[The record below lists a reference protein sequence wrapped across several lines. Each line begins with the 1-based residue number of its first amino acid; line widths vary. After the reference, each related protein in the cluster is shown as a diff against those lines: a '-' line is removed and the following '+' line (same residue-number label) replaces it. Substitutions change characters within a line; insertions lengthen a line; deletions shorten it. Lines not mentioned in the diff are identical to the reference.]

1 MSRPLDRTARRIA
14 KAHRKPEAVKQRKN
28 GAEELR
34 TYFLNRLHRS
44 VGVCMTCG
52 KVSCPEKTSGSTLP
66 SEMSQAEVLAAL
78 NDAAQDCGLERL

>member
-1 MSRPLDRTARRIA
+1 MSRPLNRNARRIA

-34 TYFLNRLHRS
+34 LFFLNHLHRS

-52 KVSCPEKTSGSTLP
+52 KVSCPEKTGGSTLP
-66 SEMSQAEVLAAL
+66 SSMSQAEVLAAL
-78 NDAAQDCGLERL
+78 NDASQDVGLERL